1 MEKTD
6 LNSLSNLS
14 YLNIPEQDF
23 ANFENSFNSIID
35 YIQELDSINVNTD
48 AIKPTYY
55 NQYLREDIELEDNLA
70 FDGDIRSKIISA
82 MPQTKDN
89 YLVVKTILNK

>member
-23 ANFENSFNSIID
+23 VNFENSFNSIID

-55 NQYLREDIELEDNLA
+55 TQYLREDLETEDNLV
-70 FDGDIRSKIISA
+70 FSGDIKQKIINA
-82 MPQTKDN
+82 MPQTKNN